1 MTTVDEVPVDLLRAI
16 GHANKILSWYENMSD
31 DDIPPEWMW
40 VFDELLEEWF
50 DDIRKAR
57 TSDTGPTVK
66 HTEVPMM
73 ENELATGRGK
83 R

>member
-1 MTTVDEVPVDLLRAI
+1 MDLLRAI
-16 GHANKILSWYENMSD
+16 SHANKILDWHENMVE

-40 VFDELLEEWF
+40 TFDEALNEWF
-50 DDIRKAR
+50 EDLKASR
-57 TSDTGPTVK
+57 ANPTPE

-73 ENELATGRGK
+73 ENEFAAGRG